1 MNGSIYMR
9 IVDRIE
15 EFRSDLRRCRIGYHL
30 QVKRKR
36 RSCLVVVILR
46 NKNTGKVV
54 LDLRLKI
61 RSLVELTNE
70 LENLLAACGDFA
82 QGLTLSGSPEY

>member
-1 MNGSIYMR
+1 MNGSIYFR
-9 IVDRIE
+9 IVDRME
-15 EFRSDLRRCRIGYHL
+15 EFCNDLVRCHIGYHL
-30 QVKRKR
+30 QVKRQR

-70 LENLLAACGDFA
+70 LENLLAACGNFA
-82 QGLTLSGSPEY
+82 QGLALSGSPEY